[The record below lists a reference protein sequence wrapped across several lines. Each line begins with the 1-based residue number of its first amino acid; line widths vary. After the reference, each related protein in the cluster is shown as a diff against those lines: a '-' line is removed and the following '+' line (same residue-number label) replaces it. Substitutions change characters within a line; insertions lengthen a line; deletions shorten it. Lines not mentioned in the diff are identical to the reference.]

1 MIACALQHLPAAPP
15 RLPPYSSTI
24 TQLSKQLCHARI
36 VNHDQIPATLRHV
49 EGAAADLCI
58 DALAL
63 VDGRHEL
70 CGVIFDNP
78 DGVVDDDEENRL
90 VEDDGAVL

>member
-1 MIACALQHLPAAPP
+1 MILCALQHPPATPS
-15 RLPPYSSTI
+15 RLSPYSSTI
-24 TQLSKQLCHARI
+24 TQLSKQLCHAHI
-36 VNHDQIPATLRHV
+36 ANQIPGTHRRVVDAAT
-49 EGAAADLCI
+49 DLCI

-78 DGVVDDDEENRL
+78 DGAVDN
-90 VEDDGAVL
+90 